1 MINDKKLKRLQEYF
15 AKKREIEK
23 SQLTNTREHKVA
35 VASLQTVQ
43 ERVELTEAAD
53 LAITKKSQKSGVPVK
68 ALQEIYRR
76 GVFAWTEGSNMTAQ
90 QMGFARINSF
100 ISRGQSFYNDDRD
113 LAIKLC
119 LGEQLTKK
127 TLTAQELAKHHNLP
141 LEKINAEIA
150 KGEKVEMEHTK
161 NKETANQIARDHI
174 KEDPKYYEKLA
185 KIEKKPVAEDLRKW
199 FNPNHPEG
207 GWKRVNSKGEVIGP
221 CAREKPGEAKP
232 KCMSNE
238 KRAKLNKKQRA
249 AAVAAKRKHDP
260 NPERKGKPI
269 NVSNFGKGKLSK

>member
-1 MINDKKLKRLQEYF
+1 MINDKKIKRLQEYF
-15 AKKREIEK
+15 AKKREIE
-23 SQLTNTREHKVA
+23 SNQLTNLREHKVA
-35 VASLQTVQ
+35 VASLQQVQ
-43 ERVELTEAAD
+43 ERIELTEAAD
-53 LAITKKSQKSGVPVK
+53 IAISNKSQKSGISVK
-68 ALQEIYRR
+68 TLQEIYRR
-76 GVFAWTEGSNMTAQ
+76 GVFAWNEQSNMTAQ

-100 ISRGQSFYNDDRD
+100 ISRGQSFYSDDRD
-113 LAIKLC
+113 LAIKIC
-119 LGEQLTKK
+119 LDEQL
-127 TLTAQELAKHHNLP
+127 P
-141 LEKINAEIA
+141 
-150 KGEKVEMEHTK
+150 
-161 NKETANQIARDHI
+161 
-174 KEDPKYYEKLA
+174 

-199 FNPNHPEG
+199 FSKDHPEG

-238 KRAKLNKKQRA
+238 KRAKLTKKQRA

>member
-1 MINDKKLKRLQEYF
+1 MIDNKKIKKLQEYF
-15 AKKREIEK
+15 ARKREIE
-23 SQLTNTREHKVA
+23 SNQLTNIRGHKVA
-35 VASLQTVQ
+35 VASLQQVQ

-53 LAITKKSQKSGVPVK
+53 LAIKKKSQKSGINVK
-68 ALQEIYRR
+68 TLQEIYRR
-76 GVFAWTEGSNMTAQ
+76 GVFAWTEESNITAQ

-100 ISRGQSFYNDDRD
+100 ISRGQSFYSDDRD

-119 LGEQLTKK
+119 LDEQLNKK
-127 TLTAQELAKHHNLP
+127 TLNAQELAKHHNLP
-141 LEKINAEIA
+141 IEKINAEIA

-161 NKETANQIARDHI
+161 DKQTANQIARDHI
-174 KEDPKYYEKLA
+174 KEDPKYYEKLS

-221 CAREKPGEAKP
+221 CAREPGEAKP
-232 KCMSNE
+232 KCMSNK
-238 KRAKLNKKQRA
+238 KRAQLTKKQRA

>member
-1 MINDKKLKRLQEYF
+1 MINDKKIKRLHEYF

-23 SQLTNTREHKVA
+23 SQLTNNREHKVA
-35 VASLQTVQ
+35 VASLQEVQ

-53 LAITKKSQKSGVPVK
+53 LAISKKSQKSGVPVK
-68 ALQEIYRR
+68 TLQEIYRR
-76 GVFAWTEGSNMTAQ
+76 GVFDWSEETNMTAQ

-119 LGEQLTKK
+119 LDEQLDKK
-127 TLTAQELAKHHNLP
+127 TLTAQELAKHHKLP
-141 LEKINAEIA
+141 IEKINAEIA

-161 NKETANQIARDHI
+161 NKQTANQIARDHI

-199 FNPNHPEG
+199 FSKDHPEG

-238 KRAKLNKKQRA
+238 KRAKLTKKQRA

>member
-1 MINDKKLKRLQEYF
+1 MINDKKIKRLQEYF
-15 AKKREIEK
+15 AKKREIE
-23 SQLTNTREHKVA
+23 SNQLTNLREHKVA
-35 VASLQTVQ
+35 VASLQQVQ
-43 ERVELTEAAD
+43 ERIELTEAAD
-53 LAITKKSQKSGVPVK
+53 IAISNKSQKSGISVK
-68 ALQEIYRR
+68 TLQEIYRR
-76 GVFAWTEGSNMTAQ
+76 GVFAWNEESNMTAQ

-100 ISRGQSFYNDDRD
+100 ISRGQSFYSDDRD
-113 LAIKLC
+113 LAIKIC
-119 LGEQLTKK
+119 LDEQLNKK
-127 TLTAQELAKHHNLP
+127 TLTAQELSKHHNLP
-141 LEKINAEIA
+141 IEKINAEIE

-161 NKETANQIARDHI
+161 NKQTANQIARDHI

-185 KIEKKPVAEDLRKW
+185 KMEKKPVAEDLRKW
-199 FNPNHPEG
+199 FSKDHPEG

-238 KRAKLNKKQRA
+238 KRAKLTKKQRA